1 MIKNVEKILKQSV
14 QNVPS
19 TVNDARFIAL

>member
-1 MIKNVEKILKQSV
+1 MWV

-19 TVNDARFIAL
+19 TVKVGKF